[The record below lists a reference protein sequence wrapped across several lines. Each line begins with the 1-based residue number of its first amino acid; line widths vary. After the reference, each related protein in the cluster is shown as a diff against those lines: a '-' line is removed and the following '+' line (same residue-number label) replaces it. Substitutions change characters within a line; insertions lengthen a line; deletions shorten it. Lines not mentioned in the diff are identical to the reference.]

1 VNAFRDIVVCLP
13 SVPARAE
20 VLAQTLAQWARFG
33 VEPLVALQPVDWPLG
48 GPSQRRTAE
57 RALRRALD
65 ERPDASHVL
74 FTEDDVDLAPDL
86 PNWLPAMRW
95 LDAPVTLF
103 VPTLRH
109 YPPAIRRQIQRGWP
123 LTEGL
128 VPNEHLDGWW
138 GTQAVLLP
146 RQLVEAVLCWES
158 GRYGWDAHLQYYL
171 ETHGLTLYVTVPNLV
186 QQRAVRTL
194 MTDNPTAGQHRSQTF
209 GRPST
214 GSAISPPEP
223 AAGLERASALAWR

>member
-1 VNAFRDIVVCLP
+1 VNVFDDVVVCLP
-13 SVPARAE
+13 TVPSRAA
-20 VLAQTLAQWARFG
+20 VLAETLAQWARLG
-33 VEPLVALQPVDWPLG
+33 VTPLVETQPADWPLG
-48 GPSQRRTAE
+48 GPSQRRNAE

-65 ERPDASHVL
+65 ERPDVSHVL

-86 PNWLPAMRW
+86 PAWLPAMRW

-103 VPTLRH
+103 VPLLRH
-109 YPPAIRRQIQRGWP
+109 YPPAIRRQIQRGQP

-146 RQLVEAVLCWES
+146 RRLVEDVLCWES
-158 GRYGWDAHLQYYL
+158 GRHGWDAHLQHYL

-186 QQRAVRTL
+186 QQRPVRTL
-194 MTDNPTAGQHRSQTF
+194 MTESADGGQHRSQTF
-209 GRPST
+209 GLPST
-214 GSAISPPEP
+214 GGAISPPEP
-223 AAGLERASALAWR
+223 GAGLERASALAGR